1 MTDQLIERF
10 FKAADAL
17 NPDIFM
23 QVLARE
29 PTWQF
34 ANEPTL
40 YGGEAVRG
48 AYNSLCEY
56 VVEMRH
62 RIVGHWE
69 RADCSTVETRV
80 RYVDRFGRTFE
91 FPGCTLLFFES
102 ELAREVRIFVDNH
115 AMFIPPGVSVGNN

>member
-1 MTDQLIERF
+1 MQPQF
-10 FKAADAL
+10 FL
-17 NPDIFM
+17 
-23 QVLARE
+23 VLEDLPVELVGQRVDGRVHVGVDCFDMHVASRD
-29 PTWQF
+29 
-34 ANEPTL
+34 
-40 YGGEAVRG
+40 VH
-48 AYNSLCEY
+48 
-56 VVEMRH
+56 EMRH